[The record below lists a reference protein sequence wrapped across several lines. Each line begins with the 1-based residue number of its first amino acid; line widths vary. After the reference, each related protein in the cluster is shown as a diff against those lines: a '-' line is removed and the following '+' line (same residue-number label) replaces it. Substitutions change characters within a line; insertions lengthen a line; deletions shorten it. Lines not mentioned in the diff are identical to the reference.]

1 MSEKRHLCLVT
12 GLSGAGKTTALK
24 ALEDLGY
31 EVVDNLPVRLVAAL
45 VQGEDGD
52 RVPLA
57 IGIDARTRDFGVDT
71 VGAEFDALAALPDLS
86 VSVLFLECDDVVLN
100 RRFTETRRRHP
111 LASDRP
117 VSDGIRQE
125 RRLMEPL
132 RERADVVL
140 DTSDMTMA
148 DLGRILAGH
157 FAISD
162 LPRMRLLV
170 TSFGFRNGLP
180 READLV
186 MDVRFL
192 RNPHY
197 VDELRPLTGRDAA
210 VDGYVTADPAFAG
223 FFDTWCAMLLP
234 LLPRYVAEGKSYL
247 TIAIGC
253 TGGRHRSVAV
263 SERLAARLRD
273 EVDYVI
279 EVRHRDIDRGANTG

>member
-1 MSEKRHLCLVT
+1 MSEQRHLCLVT

-52 RVPLA
+52 RAPLA
-57 IGIDARTRDFGVDT
+57 IGIDARTRDFRVDT
-71 VGAEFDALAALPDLS
+71 VGAEFDALAASPDLS

-157 FAISD
+157 FAIGD

-197 VDELRPLTGRDAA
+197 VDDLRPLSGRDAA
-210 VDGYVTADPAFAG
+210 VDDYVTADPAFAG

-234 LLPRYVAEGKSYL
+234 LLPCYVAEGKSYL

-273 EVDYVI
+273 EANHVI